1 MSTQNSKSTSSGPS
15 TTSAST
21 ETTRG
26 TETQP
31 VTIEIRGQRL
41 TIRSDRD
48 PEFVQR
54 LAGYIDSTLQ
64 QLHESAPTAPN
75 DKLLL
80 LAGMTVAEEL
90 FEMRDQLD
98 EMQQRLDETTETM
111 FDLIDQVEE
120 VGAAEVGKLEDI

>member
-1 MSTQNSKSTSSGPS
+1 MSTQNSKSTSPGQ
-15 TTSAST
+15 TTASAST

-26 TETQP
+26 ADTRP

-48 PEFVQR
+48 PEFVQQ
-54 LAGYIDSTLQ
+54 LARYIDSTLQ

-111 FDLIDQVEE
+111 FELIDQVEE